1 MGLTKLMATVRQDRG
16 HCRYQAR
23 LLVAEHGQDGPRE
36 VLERFQKGFERGL
49 ILLAEPATAQR
60 HATGEF
66 ADEPNLGLAPLRSQ
80 AVESHDQAAL
90 LLGNLGQT
98 IPVLP
103 LVAGQKGQIDLLIQ
117 IAHVGLRDA
126 DLGGQFGVN
135 LAVRGA
141 GLLPPPAN
149 AHDDV
154 VAIGGAGRRD
164 ALPLRLTAGAGAS
177 LHTWRAG
184 SDPVDSPPR
193 GRDRASARSY
203 SKPDSCTSR
212 ADRHNEDR
220 SGAQVDKLCAH
231 GRIIASGFS
240 WAPPGERLVHAGRV

>member
-1 MGLTKLMATVRQDRG
+1 MNQIWGSPPCGAKPSRATIKPP
-16 HCRYQAR
+16 CCC
-23 LLVAEHGQDGPRE
+23 
-36 VLERFQKGFERGL
+36 
-49 ILLAEPATAQR
+49 
-60 HATGEF
+60 
-66 ADEPNLGLAPLRSQ
+66 
-80 AVESHDQAAL
+80 
-90 LLGNLGQT
+90 GNLGQAVA
-98 IPVLP
+98 VLP
-103 LVAGQKGQIDLLIQ
+103 LVAGQEWQIDLLIQ

-149 AHDDV
+149 AHEHI

-164 ALPLRLTAGAGAS
+164 ALAPLLTAGAGAS

-184 SDPVDSPPR
+184 SDPVDSQPR

-203 SKPDSCTSR
+203 PTPDSCTSR
-212 ADRHNEDR
+212 ADRHNGDR
-220 SGAQVDKLCAH
+220 SGAQVDKSCAR

-240 WAPPGERLVHAGRV
+240 WAPPGERLVHAG